1 MLNVRG
7 SMHMMI
13 DFSSE
18 AMKERQGNYLFKKLC
33 ALKFKKKK
41 GKE

>member
-1 MLNVRG
+1 
-7 SMHMMI
+7 MMI